1 MRAKLKLLVALS
13 HEAKLLILDEPTAG
27 LDVVARDELLDMLRD
42 YMEIPNRGILISS
55 HIAEDLEGLCDD
67 IYMLEQGEVILHE
80 DTDVLLHEYG
90 ILKVTEEQYAAMD
103 KSYIVRQ
110 KKEVWGW
117 QLLTDQ
123 KQYYQEN
130 ARDLA
135 IEKGGIDEVILMLT
149 KGEQL

>member
-1 MRAKLKLLVALS
+1 M
-13 HEAKLLILDEPTAG
+13 
-27 LDVVARDELLDMLRD
+27 
-42 YMEIPNRGILISS
+42 
-55 HIAEDLEGLCDD
+55 
-67 IYMLEQGEVILHE
+67 
-80 DTDVLLHEYG
+80 HEYV
-90 ILKVTEEQYAAMD
+90 ILKVTEEQYDDMD
-103 KSYIVRQ
+103 KRYIVRQ
-110 KKEVWGW
+110 KKEAWGW